1 MERAFI
7 ISQCV
12 AQRLSVSSPS
22 LVGFFLP
29 HRLQLSVSSFPTACR
44 FLSSP
49 PLVGVPPLVGFFS
62 TLSLH

>member
-12 AQRLSVSSPS
+12 VQRLSVSSPS

-29 HRLQLSVSSFPTACR
+29 HRLQLSVSSFPAACL
-44 FLSSP
+44 FLPSP
-49 PLVGVPPLVGFFS
+49 PLVGVQPLVGFFS